1 MTDPL
6 SVAASIAGLSSLALE
21 LTKGAYG
28 CYKYYKSVTD
38 AKGQIH
44 EVINQLNHLRAQLQ
58 DLEGIIARASQPL
71 SSTQRIL
78 NTVEECSRDIEHF
91 CKLLDPNFSGL
102 SGTLR
107 QLKWPTK
114 REMVNSFVAKIRVYQ
129 DIFESAKS
137 SDTLRL
143 TDEAVSLGKQT
154 VQLLEL
160 ETQRTTKAE
169 QEELW
174 NRFLRWLSPLD
185 LNELETLQED
195 IYMSRRAEHSSTW
208 ILREYYFKSWCDSK
222 KGHLWCYGD
231 PGVGKTVIW

>member
-6 SVAASIAGLSSLALE
+6 SVAASIAGLTSLALE

-28 CYKYYKSVTD
+28 CYNYYKSVKD

-44 EVINQLNHLRAQLQ
+44 EVINQLNCLRAQLQ
-58 DLEGIIARASQPL
+58 DLEGIVARASQPL

-78 NTVEECSRDIEHF
+78 NTVEQCSRDIENF
-91 CKLLDPNFSGL
+91 CKLLDPDFSGL

-114 REMVNSFVAKIRVYQ
+114 REMVYAFVAKIQIYQ
-129 DIFESAKS
+129 KNFESAKL
-137 SDTLRL
+137 SDALRL
-143 TDEAVSLGKQT
+143 TDETVSLGKQT

-160 ETQRTTKAE
+160 ERQRTAKAE
-169 QEELW
+169 QEQLW
-174 NRFLRWLSPLD
+174 SRFLRWLSPVD

-208 ILREYYFKSWCDSK
+208 ILNEYYYKSWYDGK